1 MASILDKDPY
11 EQLAF
16 EDVIEEMG
24 LNDVFEVRK
33 KIGRRR
39 WSSKSKQRRVRE
51 NGDIVSL
58 ITFERWEFEL
68 YLQESKKRAERKAQ
82 PRVRKKT
89 TSEPQV
95 PVVPIEKQCVYT
107 GCFAEHKVD
116 MGYGLRF
123 CVRHGENA
131 KKVLVRKNTNSPART
146 AW

>member
-11 EQLAF
+11 EQLTY
-16 EDVIEEMG
+16 EDVVEEMG
-24 LNDVFEVRK
+24 LDSVYEVRR
-33 KIGRRR
+33 KIGGRKWR
-39 WSSKSKQRRVRE
+39 SKSKQRRVRE

-58 ITFERWEFEL
+58 VAFERWEFEL

-89 TSEPQV
+89 SAPKV
-95 PVVPIEKQCVYT
+95 RVVPAEKRCLYTNCVVEY
-107 GCFAEHKVD
+107 KVD

-123 CVRHGENA
+123 CVRHGKNA
-131 KKVLVRKNTNSPART
+131 KKVLANKATNGPARA